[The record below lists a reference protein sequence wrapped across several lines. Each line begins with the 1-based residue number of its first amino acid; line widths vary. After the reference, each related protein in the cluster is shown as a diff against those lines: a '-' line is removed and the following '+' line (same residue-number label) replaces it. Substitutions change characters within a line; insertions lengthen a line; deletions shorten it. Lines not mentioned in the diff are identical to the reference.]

1 MPIGK
6 NALKRVSNNGYS
18 KVNTSA
24 PDMEHSEII
33 EPEAQPAKSEPV
45 KRTSVKTAPKKNT
58 TPKEKKP
65 KLEKPE
71 VKKAEPKKAQTE
83 KPEPKAAQTKPE
95 ADSHPD
101 GFVRYGFGDEL
112 PAHLL

>member
-24 PDMEHSEII
+24 PDMEHSEIA
-33 EPEAQPAKSEPV
+33 EPQDAKKVLEPI
-45 KRTSVKTAPKKNT
+45 KAESKKTAPKKNS

-65 KLEKPE
+65 PVKKPTVEKATS
-71 VKKAEPKKAQTE
+71 KKAEPKT
-83 KPEPKAAQTKPE
+83 EPKVEPE
-95 ADSHPD
+95 VDANSHPD
-101 GFVRYGFGDEL
+101 GFVRYGLGENL
-112 PAHLL
+112 PTYLL